1 MRSAVHAARE
11 RPFRLRFLWMTI
23 ATLMGTFSCSS
34 NDGGPTSTG
43 GSTPSA
49 GGTGG
54 AATTGGGG
62 ATGGS
67 GPMGGASPIGQD
79 TGTPQPAGDS
89 GREGSA
95 DPLDAGTDAGGRNEP
110 PRGRRAE
117 RRPVTGAAA

>member
-54 AATTGGGG
+54 AATTGGAGT
-62 ATGGS
+62 TGGS
-67 GPMGGASPIGQD
+67 GPIVGAAPLQQD
-79 TGTPQPAGDS
+79 TRPPHPA
-89 GREGSA
+89 EGSA
-95 DPLDAGTDAGGRNEP
+95 RQAAPLP
-110 PRGRRAE
+110 PHAS
-117 RRPVTGAAA
+117 